1 LGHHNPRLA
10 SLNFFFILFAV
21 IGLLR
26 FVGVLNAAVW
36 LGSVIFFTFVAGP
49 AFFSHEML
57 SFLPRG
63 YAGAAA
69 QVVIRRYFTLQ
80 EICGTIAV
88 THLIAEWLYSG
99 RPIHRVMLGLL
110 VGIIAL
116 GLIGG
121 HWLQPRLRQLHS
133 TMYAKG
139 STFQQK
145 EQAERTFRILH
156 AVAQIP
162 NCLVI
167 AGLLVYLWQVTNPP
181 SPTRFFSVH
190 RFKG

>member
-1 LGHHNPRLA
+1 M
-10 SLNFFFILFAV
+10 LN
-21 IGLLR
+21 LL
-26 FVGVLNAAVW
+26 
-36 LGSVIFFTFVAGP
+36 T
-49 AFFSHEML
+49 
-57 SFLPRG
+57 RG

-99 RPIHRVMLGLL
+99 RPIQRLMLGLL
-110 VGIIAL
+110 VGIIAM
-116 GLIGG
+116 GLLGG
-121 HWLQPRLRQLHS
+121 HWLQPRLRQLHA

-139 STFQQK
+139 STLQQK
-145 EQAERTFRILH
+145 DQAGRTFRILH

-167 AGLLVYLWQVTNPP
+167 AGLLVYLWQVTTPP
-181 SPTRFFSVH
+181 SQKRFFSVNK
-190 RFKG
+190 FKG